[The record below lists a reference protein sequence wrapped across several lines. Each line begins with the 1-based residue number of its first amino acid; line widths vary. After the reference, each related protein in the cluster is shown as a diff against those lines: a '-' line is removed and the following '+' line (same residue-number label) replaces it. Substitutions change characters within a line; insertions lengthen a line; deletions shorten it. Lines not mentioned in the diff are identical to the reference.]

1 MRTKIYFISLFMSVC
16 LSSFAQENMM
26 DFVGV
31 GERIKHSMRESERQK
46 DALSI
51 QTQNTAIETQN
62 KKELS
67 KYKNT
72 VKQVQERLDKVSIVL
87 DILKVTSE
95 GTTIIKQIKYQQ
107 EQIIGTV
114 PSYPY
119 LLVHILPT
127 IVEMTSEIELIGRY
141 LAGVVLTGSEIYAM
155 DNADRKIITNFIIS
169 ELRHILTTSTSMYM
183 TMRNMKLSHTLRKN
197 AFNQWVNK
205 DKQIVKEI
213 IENAKK
219 I

>member
-1 MRTKIYFISLFMSVC
+1 MRTKIYFIILFISVC
-16 LSSFAQENMM
+16 SSSFSQENMM

-31 GERIKHSMRESERQK
+31 GERIKHSMRENERQK
-46 DALSI
+46 DALSM
-51 QTQNTAIETQN
+51 QTQNTAIDTQN

-72 VKQVQERLDKVSIVL
+72 VKQIQERLDKVSIVL

-95 GTTIIKQIKYQQ
+95 GTTIIRQIKYQQ
-107 EQIIGTV
+107 EQIIGTI

-141 LAGVVLTGSEIYAM
+141 LTGVVLTGSEIYAM
-155 DNADRKIITNFIIS
+155 DNADRKVITNFIIS
-169 ELRHILTTSTSMYM
+169 ELRDILTTSTTMYM